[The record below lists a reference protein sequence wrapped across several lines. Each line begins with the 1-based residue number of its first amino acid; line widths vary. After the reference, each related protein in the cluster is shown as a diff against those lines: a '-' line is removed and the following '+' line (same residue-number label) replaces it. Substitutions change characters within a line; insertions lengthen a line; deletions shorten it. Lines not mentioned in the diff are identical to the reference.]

1 MNSDSASWAENIQ
14 TWRDNLMRK
23 MVQLRLFWGRL
34 GGVGGWPK
42 YEPQMHFKLCDF
54 LRWSALVFHKCK
66 IPIHILDTFE
76 PDTTHLSQIQNIWA
90 GYKTFEPETKHL
102 SWIQNIWAG
111 YKTFEPGSSYTLVS
125 KWAANTTTK
134 KAECTQIIH
143 NCFIYLLLHF
153 LIQLIGEGKTIF
165 QKRGG
170 IIFNEN
176 KYTYS
181 CKC

>member
-14 TWRDNLMRK
+14 PWRDNLMRK

-76 PDTTHLSQIQNIWA
+76 PDTTHLSLIQNIWA
-90 GYKTFEPETKHL
+90 GYKTFV
-102 SWIQNIWAG
+102 S
-111 YKTFEPGSSYTLVS
+111 GSSYTLVS